1 MEHSMNQSE
10 GQSVQQ
16 SGEHFMEQFMEQSMQ
31 LVLPILGK
39 VRLSATDHG
48 LTSLEL
54 VFEDNAPDQ
63 GIGNGLG
70 APGPSDPESIEVA
83 RARAQL
89 CEGARQLEAYFQR
102 KLEVFDLPLDL
113 RKTAGGNT
121 RGETGPTAFQLDVW
135 AAIARIPYGTTQ
147 TYGEVA
153 CAIKS
158 PGAARAVGQAA
169 GKNPL
174 PILVPCH
181 RLVSKGGFGGY
192 SLGPR
197 DPRDP
202 RYCMALK
209 RHLLLLEAGMST
221 EHEPSP

>member
-1 MEHSMNQSE
+1 MVQSD
-10 GQSVQQ
+10 GQPVQQ
-16 SGEHFMEQFMEQSMQ
+16 SGEHVMEEFIEQSVQ
-31 LVLPILGK
+31 LVLPFLGK
-39 VRLSATDHG
+39 VRLSATDRG

-54 VFEDNAPDQ
+54 VSDDNTTDQ
-63 GIGNGLG
+63 SIGNRLG
-70 APGPSDPESIEVA
+70 APGPSDPASPEEA
-83 RARAQL
+83 RARELL

-102 KLEVFDLPLDL
+102 KLEVFDLPLDF
-113 RKTAGGNT
+113 RNPAGGNT
-121 RGETGPTAFQLDVW
+121 RREARPTAFQLDVW
-135 AAIARIPYGTTQ
+135 AAITRIPYGTTQ

-153 CAIKS
+153 AAIKS

-181 RLVSKGGFGGY
+181 RLVSRQGFGGY
-192 SLGPR
+192 SLGSR

-209 RHLLLLEAGMST
+209 RHLLLLEAGRSI
-221 EHEPSP
+221 EHELSP